1 MKRLIRKNRIKTAA
15 LKYTYDLD
23 SFVLDSGDTIA
34 LSCRIV
40 NNKPW
45 FQVYQEGL
53 YNTSSYYDGNDYER
67 ASRMYA
73 DLMSAFIGIFAV
85 ENFIKKV
92 NVQIKF
98 DMDKLMNEYIDDSYN
113 YETLKKAPLSLGMQ
127 SDMFY

>member
-92 NVQIKF
+92 NVQIKS
-98 DMDKLMNEYIDDSYN
+98 DMDKLMNEYY
-113 YETLKKAPLSLGMQ
+113 
-127 SDMFY
+127 